1 MRIRVTVDRFLN
13 TLILVFTY
21 KEVVFCL
28 ACCTVCNNLTLFSLL
43 SFTTIWHSPPPH
55 IFFCPLVAFPF
66 LFCATATRWRIAPI
80 LFCLFLRFLDFPP
93 SLLCAVSFSSSS
105 LCLSQCDGLS
115 GWLLRCSWPLCKY
128 IHISTLLPHSC
139 FPPVACGF
147 SSVKWQRTNPK
158 RCLRFKCWH
167 FPHLGI
173 CSLPL
178 YVDFYSFLREPNCN
192 GPNGPSWNPKL
203 SRVCFC
209 AFVS

>member
-1 MRIRVTVDRFLN
+1 MRIHVTVDQLLN
-13 TLILVFTY
+13 PLVLVLTY

-55 IFFCPLVAFPF
+55 IFFVLSSLFFVVLRNGHTVAPRTYFVLLFFPF
-66 LFCATATRWRIAPI
+66 F
-80 LFCLFLRFLDFPP
+80 DFPP
-93 SLLCAVSFSSSS
+93 SLLCAVSFPSSS

-158 RCLRFKCWH
+158 RCLLFTFRHLLLALTWTFIPFK
-167 FPHLGI
+167 GT
-173 CSLPL
+173 
-178 YVDFYSFLREPNCN
+178 
-192 GPNGPSWNPKL
+192 KL
-203 SRVCFC
+203 
-209 AFVS
+209 